1 MSNDATFVIP
11 LLTLFSGDGLVET
24 DMYTASLEYAKHC
37 PCLGYNL
44 TYCTNTIRHAP
55 REALELSVR
64 VAVGISYR
72 TNRVD
77 QRLRI
82 ITPYIRLQCSVTSA
96 SGNRSWDPEMNC
108 SDKRSSRLQPLSR
121 AKGGAAANLVVD

>member
-1 MSNDATFVIP
+1 MSNEATFVIP
-11 LLTLFSGDGLVET
+11 LLRLFSGDGPVKT

-44 TYCTNTIRHAP
+44 IYCTNTIRHAP
-55 REALELSVR
+55 CRALGLSER

-72 TNRVD
+72 MNRVD

-82 ITPYIRLQCSVTSA
+82 ITPYIRLQCSITSA
-96 SGNRSWDPEMNC
+96 SGIGLDIR
-108 SDKRSSRLQPLSR
+108 R
-121 AKGGAAANLVVD
+121 